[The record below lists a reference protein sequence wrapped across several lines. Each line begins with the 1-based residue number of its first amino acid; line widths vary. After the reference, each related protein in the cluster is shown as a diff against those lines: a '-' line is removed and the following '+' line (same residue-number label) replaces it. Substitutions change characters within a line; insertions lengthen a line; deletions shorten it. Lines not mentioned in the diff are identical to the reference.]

1 MPQRDIFH
9 QIVVKALIQEGWS
22 ITDDPL
28 RLAYGGRNLYA
39 DLGAEQPIGAEKAGR
54 KIAVEIKSFIS
65 ESDVY
70 DLELCIGQFR
80 LYRSILA
87 KTEPARS
94 LYLAVP
100 IYSYEGIF
108 KEPIGQLAIEQE
120 QLQLIVFDDKQGT
133 ISQWIP

>member
-9 QIVVKALIQEGWS
+9 ATVVKALIQDGWI

-39 DLGAEQPIGAEKAGR
+39 DLGAEQPIGAEKGGR
-54 KIAVEIKSFIS
+54 KIAVEIKSFIA

-80 LYRSILA
+80 LYRAILA
-87 KTEPARS
+87 ETEPNRS

-100 IYSYEGIF
+100 LYSYEGIF
-108 KEPIGQLAIEQE
+108 KEPIGQLALKEE
-120 QLQLIVFDDKQGT
+120 QLQLLVFDHKEGT
-133 ISQWIP
+133 ISRWIP